1 LEKDGDGQMTYAA
14 HHTFF
19 ASGGKASMK
28 REANA
33 NKRGLLR
40 RVFNI
45 ILQSS
50 RKQTDRKIASFIA
63 SRGGGYCFEVLRLP
77 ICDRAAGRSGP
88 LVWFRA
94 SRSLRFICGILA
106 SAALLS

>member
-1 LEKDGDGQMTYAA
+1 MTYAA

-40 RVFNI
+40 GIFNI

-63 SRGGGYCFEVLRLP
+63 SRGGG
-77 ICDRAAGRSGP
+77 GRVTDN
-88 LVWFRA
+88 LEREMMHH
-94 SRSLRFICGILA
+94 
-106 SAALLS
+106 LLSSWY